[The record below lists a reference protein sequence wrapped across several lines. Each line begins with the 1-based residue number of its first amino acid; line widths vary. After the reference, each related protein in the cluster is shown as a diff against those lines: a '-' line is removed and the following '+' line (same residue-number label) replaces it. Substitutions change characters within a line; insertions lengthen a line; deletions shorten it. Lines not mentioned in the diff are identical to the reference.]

1 MNEKQCATCQEVKD
15 IEAFSFH
22 SPGKRR
28 GQCWEC
34 RNQGRRKKRAGD
46 APAPVVAEP
55 IRYPVWGGPVFERTL
70 VGRL

>member
-1 MNEKQCATCQEVKD
+1 MSEKQCVTCREVKD
-15 IEAFSFH
+15 IEAFEFH
-22 SPGKRR
+22 APGKRR

-34 RNQGRRKKRAGD
+34 RQKVRNKNRP
-46 APAPVVAEP
+46 APAPVLAEP